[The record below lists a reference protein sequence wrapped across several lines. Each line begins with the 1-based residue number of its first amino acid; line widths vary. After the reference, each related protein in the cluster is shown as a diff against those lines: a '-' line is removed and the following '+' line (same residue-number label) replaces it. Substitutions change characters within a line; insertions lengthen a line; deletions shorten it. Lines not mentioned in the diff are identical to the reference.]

1 MVISGSRAGLL
12 VVAAVAVILIGSG
25 AYFFGILGWGESDTA
40 TSIDPGDL
48 ELVALGQSTY
58 ANACAS
64 CHGVNLQGQLN
75 WRQSNADGRRP
86 APPHDE
92 TGHTWHHDDETL
104 FFVTKFGS
112 AKLIG
117 SPVATDMPIFEGVLS
132 DREIR
137 AVLAFIKSRWSQ
149 DVRRRQADINVR
161 VGAGR

>member
-1 MVISGSRAGLL
+1 MIFIGSRAGLL
-12 VVAAVAVILIGSG
+12 VVAVAVVMLIGSG
-25 AYFFGILGWGESDTA
+25 AYFFGILDWGKSDTA
-40 TSIDPGDL
+40 TSIDPGDQ
-48 ELVALGQSTY
+48 ELVALGQDTY

-64 CHGVNLQGQLN
+64 CHGVNLQGQPN

-86 APPHDE
+86 APPHDD

-104 FFVTKFGS
+104 FVVTKYGS

-132 DREIR
+132 DGEIR

-149 DVRRRQADINVR
+149 DVRRRQADINTR
-161 VGAGR
+161 AGEGR